1 MDFQGNK
8 LAANLCDDESPD
20 TSDLTRDRETWR
32 KFRLERQRFTNTAR
46 ARMQS
51 EETASSRPRNN
62 DADAG
67 SLYRRLIGI
76 FLSGKI
82 DGTSR
87 RNDLDRIEKFDSKI
101 TRLVKSDRRPVRST
115 LTDTYNSAI

>member
-51 EETASSRPRNN
+51 EESQLRWREFPRELLHL
-62 DADAG
+62 A
-67 SLYRRLIGI
+67 
-76 FLSGKI
+76 
-82 DGTSR
+82 
-87 RNDLDRIEKFDSKI
+87 
-101 TRLVKSDRRPVRST
+101 
-115 LTDTYNSAI
+115 